1 MPDLPSNVTALGQ
14 FLCKVGASGS
24 VSAVIQTAPTLF
36 VFCTIQIAVHLG
48 LLMGAGRLLGF
59 TRRDVLLAS
68 NANVGGKAG
77 T

>member
-1 MPDLPSNVTALGQ
+1 MLPYDVNGPACAVR
-14 FLCKVGASGS
+14 KVGASGS

-48 LLMGAGRLLGF
+48 LLLGAGRLLGF

-68 NANVGGKAG
+68 NANVGGKAC

>member
-1 MPDLPSNVTALGQ
+1 M
-14 FLCKVGASGS
+14 CKVGASGS